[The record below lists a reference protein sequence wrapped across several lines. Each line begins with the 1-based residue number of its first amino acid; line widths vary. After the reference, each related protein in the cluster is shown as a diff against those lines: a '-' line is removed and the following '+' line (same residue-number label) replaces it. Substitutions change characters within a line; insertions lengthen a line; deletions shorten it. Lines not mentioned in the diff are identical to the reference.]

1 MPRTKKER
9 IPEKFFGIDITDGVI
24 PKDWKDKEQEYLD
37 LNNKKEC
44 IGINPNCMRI
54 NTMTLVT
61 YIDNCNI
68 DLEKLMEY
76 LNNVAPNSASFPK
89 KRSSKKVESKV
100 AGRQFYNSVSWK
112 IAVKD
117 TINRE
122 QKIFK
127 LSAMFF
133 PNGRIKFAGCK
144 SIKSC
149 ALIPSIVLKFL
160 LDNTEDVI
168 SKESVI
174 RSSGIE
180 MINSDYHVFN
190 KDTKNLVEQTNL
202 KQIIYETYLFKNS
215 GQIKSAD
222 YDPDKYP
229 AVNIKFRPL
238 DSTESDRDITICV
251 FNSGSV
257 IITGKKSLKDI
268 KEGYDY
274 INDILSN
281 SSLIYKRPDF
291 QKVNNRLDKPVI
303 LEEHFTC
310 LFSC

>member
-1 MPRTKKER
+1 
-9 IPEKFFGIDITDGVI
+9 
-24 PKDWKDKEQEYLD
+24 
-37 LNNKKEC
+37 
-44 IGINPNCMRI
+44 
-54 NTMTLVT
+54 
-61 YIDNCNI
+61 
-68 DLEKLMEY
+68 
-76 LNNVAPNSASFPK
+76 
-89 KRSSKKVESKV
+89 
-100 AGRQFYNSVSWK
+100 
-112 IAVKD
+112 
-117 TINRE
+117 
-122 QKIFK
+122 
-127 LSAMFF
+127 
-133 PNGRIKFAGCK
+133 
-144 SIKSC
+144 
-149 ALIPSIVLKFL
+149 
-160 LDNTEDVI
+160 
-168 SKESVI
+168 
-174 RSSGIE
+174 
-180 MINSDYHVFN
+180 
-190 KDTKNLVEQTNL
+190 
-202 KQIIYETYLFKNS
+202 
-215 GQIKSAD
+215 IKSAD